1 MLPRVLLHVAAS
13 LDGRTDW
20 IDVDLGLHY
29 GLAARW
35 QPDCML
41 TGADTILADP
51 GYAPEADGRDEAA
64 GTSGETA
71 AAEQPG
77 SPEGVGPRGAG
88 GQPETTSPDGAAVRP
103 RLVVVDSRGRVH
115 NWSSLRHV
123 PFWREP
129 TALCSR
135 STPAEYLRYLERRG
149 VEAIVAGD
157 ARVDLRAALEQLAD
171 RFGVRRVE
179 VDSGGALHGALLRA
193 GLVDEVSLLVH
204 PALVGGSSA
213 RWWYPA
219 ADLRGSEGAVP
230 LRLTDVQKV
239 GDGVVWLRYDVVAR

>member
-1 MLPRVLLHVAAS
+1 MLPRVLVHVAAS

-51 GYAPEADGRDEAA
+51 GYAPEAGDEPDDGA
-64 GTSGETA
+64 
-71 AAEQPG
+71 
-77 SPEGVGPRGAG
+77 VAG
-88 GQPETTSPDGAAVRP
+88 GDSREDARP
-103 RLVVVDSRGRVH
+103 RLVVVDSRGRVG
-115 NWSSLRHV
+115 NWRALRAV
-123 PFWREP
+123 PFWSEP

-135 STPAEYLRYLERRG
+135 STPSEYLQYLERRA
-149 VEAIVAGD
+149 VDAIVAGD
-157 ARVDLRAALEQLAD
+157 DCVDLRAALEQLAD
-171 RFGVRRVE
+171 RFAVRRVE

-193 GLVDEVSLLVH
+193 GLVHEVSVLVH
-204 PALVGGSSA
+204 PALVGGSSP

-219 ADLRGSEGAVP
+219 PDLQGPEGAVP
-230 LRLTDVQKV
+230 LRLVDLEKV
-239 GDGVVWLRYDVVAR
+239 GDEVVWLRYDVVAR

>member
-1 MLPRVLLHVAAS
+1 MLPRVLVHVAAS
-13 LDGRTDW
+13 LDGRIDW

-35 QPDCML
+35 RPDCML

-51 GYAPEADGRDEAA
+51 GYAPEE
-64 GTSGETA
+64 E
-71 AAEQPG
+71 
-77 SPEGVGPRGAG
+77 GAG
-88 GQPETTSPDGAAVRP
+88 ADAVETDPATAPGGEGEVRP
-103 RLVVVDSRGRVH
+103 RLVVVDSRGRVR
-115 NWSSLRHV
+115 NWGALREM

-135 STPAEYLRYLERRG
+135 STPPECLRYLEQRG
-149 VEAIVAGD
+149 VDAIVAGD
-157 ARVDLRAALEQLAD
+157 DRVDLRAALELLAE

-193 GLVDEVSLLVH
+193 GLVDEVSVLVH
-204 PALVGGSSA
+204 PALVGGSSP

-219 ADLRGSEGAVP
+219 PDLQGPAGAVP
-230 LRLTDVQKV
+230 LRLVDVERV

>member
-1 MLPRVLLHVAAS
+1 MLPRVLVHVAAS
-13 LDGRTDW
+13 LDGRIDW

-51 GYAPEADGRDEAA
+51 GYAPEPEEEGAGADEQTPSGGRGAPDDHAA
-64 GTSGETA
+64 GT
-71 AAEQPG
+71 
-77 SPEGVGPRGAG
+77 EGADGLQEAVA
-88 GQPETTSPDGAAVRP
+88 GAAVDARP
-103 RLVVVDSRGRVH
+103 RLVVVDSRGRVR
-115 NWSSLRHV
+115 NWSALREV

-129 TALCSR
+129 AALCSR
-135 STPAEYLRYLERRG
+135 STSADYVHYLERRG
-149 VEAIVAGD
+149 VDTIVAGD
-157 ARVDLRAALEQLAD
+157 DRVDLRAALEQLAE

-193 GLVDEVSLLVH
+193 GLVDEVSVLVH
-204 PALVGGSSA
+204 PALVGGSSL

-219 ADLRGSEGAVP
+219 PDLQGADGVAP
-230 LRLTDVQKV
+230 LRLMDVEKV
-239 GDGVVWLRYDVVAR
+239 GDDVVWLRYDVVAR

>member
-1 MLPRVLLHVAAS
+1 MLPRVLIHVAAS
-13 LDGRTDW
+13 LDGRIDF

-51 GYAPEADGRDEAA
+51 GYAPDDEETGAA
-64 GTSGETA
+64 GG
-71 AAEQPG
+71 EQPAAQG
-77 SPEGVGPRGAG
+77 
-88 GQPETTSPDGAAVRP
+88 DGAEARP
-103 RLVVVDSRGRVH
+103 RLVVVDSRGRVG
-115 NWSSLRHV
+115 NWGALATV
-123 PFWREP
+123 PFWRAP

-135 STPAEYLRYLERRG
+135 ATPQEYLTYLERRG
-149 VEAIVAGD
+149 VQALVAGD
-157 ARVDLRAALEQLAD
+157 ERVDLPAALEQLGE

-193 GLVDEVSLLVH
+193 GLVHEVSVLVH
-204 PALVGGSSA
+204 PALVGGSSP

-219 ADLRGSEGAVP
+219 PDLSGPEGAVP
-230 LRLTDVQKV
+230 LRLTEIEKV
-239 GDGVVWLRYDVVAR
+239 GDDIVWLRYDVVSR

>member
-1 MLPRVLLHVAAS
+1 MLPRVLVHVAAS

-51 GYAPEADGRDEAA
+51 GYAPEADDPLGVAA
-64 GTSGETA
+64 DLPA
-71 AAEQPG
+71 G
-77 SPEGVGPRGAG
+77 SAGPESAHRQQGSSDAG
-88 GQPETTSPDGAAVRP
+88 KADDARP
-103 RLVVVDSRGRVH
+103 RLVVVDSRGRVR
-115 NWSSLRHV
+115 NWSALGEV

-129 TALCSR
+129 MALCSR
-135 STPAEYLRYLERRG
+135 STPDEYLTYLQLRG
-149 VEAIVAGD
+149 VDALVVGD
-157 ARVDLRAALEQLAD
+157 KRVDLRVALELLAE

-193 GLVDEVSLLVH
+193 GLVDEVSVLVH
-204 PALVGGSSA
+204 PALVGGSSP

-219 ADLRGSEGAVP
+219 PDLQGPEGAVP
-230 LRLTDVQKV
+230 LRLVEVEKV
-239 GDGVVWLRYDVVAR
+239 GDDVVWLRYDVVER